1 MRILL
6 TCFSRSWGGLE
17 IQAVELGSQL
27 QLRNHEVWLACLP
40 DSRLEREA
48 ADHKVRTLPFDVT
61 GYVHPRLV
69 WRLGKFIMRTG
80 LDVIHCQLSKDIATV
95 VPAVKAGM
103 ARVPVL
109 LTRSMGSYVSKKD
122 PLHQFTYGNVALV
135 LAVSSVIRQNV
146 IDTTPMHA
154 DRVLV
159 VPYGVDT
166 KFFSTGEVDR
176 NMIRQSL
183 NLSGADVVVGFVG
196 RFSPGKGHEEFLRAA
211 DIARRED
218 PHLRFVIVGEAS
230 FGEEHYA
237 QQIRELHHSLGL
249 AEVTTFTGFRRD
261 IRDIMAAFDIFAF
274 PSHAESF
281 GIVLIE
287 AMAMERPVV
296 ASSSDGVLDIV
307 VDNHTGILVPPKDHQ
322 PLAQAL
328 LRLARDP
335 ALRLSMGTAGRRR
348 VQEMFDQEKIIG
360 TIERIYRSVSRDAT
374 E

>member
-6 TCFSRSWGGLE
+6 TCFSPSWGGLE
-17 IQAVELGSQL
+17 IQAVELGL
-27 QLRNHEVWLACLP
+27 QLRRRKHEVWLACLP
-40 DSRLEREA
+40 DSRLEHEATEREL
-48 ADHKVRTLPFDVT
+48 KTLPFDVT

-69 WRLGKFIMRTG
+69 WRLGKFIMRND

-103 ARVPVL
+103 SRVPIL

-122 PLHQFTYGNVALV
+122 PLHQFTYGNVSLV

-146 IDTTPMHA
+146 IDTTPMA
-154 DRVLV
+154 PERVLV

-166 KFFSTGEVDR
+166 SFFSTTLVDR
-176 NMIRQSL
+176 QSIRSSL
-183 NLSGADVVVGFVG
+183 GLAEDAIAVGFVG
-196 RFSPGKGHEEFLRAA
+196 RFSPGKGHEEFLQAA
-211 DIARRED
+211 DIARRDD
-218 PHLRFVIVGEAS
+218 PRLRFIVVGEAS
-230 FGEEHYA
+230 FGEEDYA
-237 QQIRELHHSLGL
+237 RQVHARCGALGL
-249 AEVTTFTGFRRD
+249 DGTVLFTGFRKD
-261 IRDIMAAFDIFAF
+261 IRELMAAFDIFAF

-307 VDNHTGILVPPKDHQ
+307 VDARTGLLVPPKDPQ
-322 PLAQAL
+322 SLAGAL

-335 ALRLSMGTAGRRR
+335 KLRASLGAAGRRR
-348 VQEMFDQEKIIG
+348 VLESFDQKTIIS
-360 TIERIYRSVSRDAT
+360 TIERIYASVVSAER

>member
-27 QLRNHEVWLACLP
+27 QHRSHEVWLACLP

-48 ADHKVRTLPFDVT
+48 ADAKLKTLPFDVT

-69 WRLGKFIMRTG
+69 WRLGKFIMRND
-80 LDVIHCQLSKDIATV
+80 LDIIHCQLSKDIATV

-103 ARVPVL
+103 AHVPIL

-122 PLHQFTYGNVALV
+122 PLHQFTYGNVSLV

-146 IDTTPMHA
+146 IDTTPMTPE
-154 DRVLV
+154 RVLV
-159 VPYGVDT
+159 VPYGVNT
-166 KFFSTGEVDR
+166 SYYSPEHVDR
-176 NMIRQSL
+176 LVIRRAL
-183 NLSGADVVVGFVG
+183 GVDDRDVVVGFVG
-196 RFSPGKGHEEFLRAA
+196 RFSPGKGQEEFLKAA
-211 DIARRED
+211 DAARREH
-218 PHLRFVIVGEAS
+218 PHLRFFVVGEAS
-230 FGEEHYA
+230 YGEEDYA
-237 QQIRELHHSLGL
+237 HRVMELSHTLGL
-249 AEVTTFTGFRRD
+249 NDVVTFTGFRRD
-261 IRDIMAAFDIFAF
+261 IRELMAAFDIFAF

-287 AMAMERPVV
+287 AMAMAKPVV

-307 VDNHTGILVPPKDHQ
+307 VNNKTGILVPPKDHLL
-322 PLAQAL
+322 LAQAM
-328 LRLARDP
+328 LRLAGDPSLRD
-335 ALRLSMGTAGRRR
+335 AMGSAGRQR
-348 VQEMFDQEKIIG
+348 VLDTFDQEKIIS
-360 TIERIYRSVSRDAT
+360 TIERIYASVIPAET